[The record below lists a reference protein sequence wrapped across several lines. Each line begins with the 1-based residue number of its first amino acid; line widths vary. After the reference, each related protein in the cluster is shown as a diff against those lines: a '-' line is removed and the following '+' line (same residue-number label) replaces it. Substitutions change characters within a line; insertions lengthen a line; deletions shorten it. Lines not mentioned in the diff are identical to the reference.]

1 MNTNSQIE
9 ERRKRASD
17 SKGEELD
24 AKRRNAFNKYMKC
37 IGDWQDAPAGTNEKI
52 NKENAYNAAKREY
65 EEARALD
72 EEYFLNGT

>member
-37 IGDWQDAPAGTNEKI
+37 IGDWQDAPAGTNDK
-52 NKENAYNAAKREY
+52 NQKRDVCVAAKREY

-72 EEYFLNGT
+72 EEYILNGT